1 MHDFATLMKKLIA
14 LSLLS
19 VAGVT
24 AWLAA
29 APAGQAR
36 FDKYDTNHDGVL
48 TQEEVPGEGLF
59 DRLDLDKS
67 GSVTLAEA
75 TLALAKAAKTVAES
89 SEGGLPIEK
98 VFHYLDKDSDGTL
111 SGSELTSGEYR
122 KKLDVNQDGAVTLE
136 EARSVVGALVPRRLV
151 RDVPADD
158 PAPAVVEDPS
168 LKEQPQLLKPSEHLV
183 GRLIPALPLKD
194 TLGQPVSLG
203 GKTTVLA
210 LFSATCPI
218 SNKLGPELARL
229 EKECST
235 SGVAF
240 FLVNA
245 VPGDSAD
252 DLAKFVTTYQLK
264 ASVIQDSDKALVS
277 ALAATTTTE
286 AFLLDA
292 ARTLVYR
299 GAVNDQ
305 YGLGYSKDKAQRHY
319 LREALAAHAA
329 GLPPKFAATTAPGCA
344 LDVKPAAPAV
354 TTVTYHHQIAR
365 IMQANCVECHHTG
378 GLAPFALETR
388 SDLLENAG
396 MIKKQITRGAMPPW
410 FAAPVAGRHESPWA
424 NDRSLSEQDKAD
436 LLAWLDSDRP
446 EGDPK
451 DAPIARRFQESWTI
465 GKPDYVVQI
474 PRPISIKAEG
484 TMPYQFVVADTT
496 LTEDRW
502 VQGYEIVPTDRSV
515 VHHVIVNVHDG
526 KGGKIRDREEGNGG
540 GYWAAYVPGNSSKV
554 YPAGFARKLPAGA
567 KMSFQIH
574 YTPSGKATTDQLRIG
589 LIFAKEPPHY
599 AVKTLELA
607 DHKLNIPPNEPNHV
621 ETMSRVLPTD
631 ITIMAFVAHMHVRG
645 KSFKYEVTLPDG
657 KTETLL
663 DIPRYDFNWQLRYDY
678 KQPRTIPRGSTM
690 KITAV
695 FDNSAGNPANPD
707 PNKTVH
713 WGQQTFDEM
722 MIGYAETFVPLPA
735 KSVAVK

>member
-1 MHDFATLMKKLIA
+1 MRFLVLLMKNLLA
-14 LSLLS
+14 LSLLLA
-19 VAGVT
+19 AGVT

-36 FDKYDTNHDGVL
+36 FDKYDSNHDGVL
-48 TQEEVPGEGLF
+48 TREEVPGEGLF
-59 DRLDLDKS
+59 DRLDLDQN

-75 TLALAKAAKTVAES
+75 TQALAKAAKSAVAES

-98 VFHYLDKDSDGTL
+98 VFRYLDKDADGKL
-111 SGSELTSGEYR
+111 SAAELTSGEYR
-122 KKLDVNQDGAVTLE
+122 QKLDVNKDGSVTLE
-136 EARSVVGALVPRRLV
+136 EARSVLGPTVPRRLV
-151 RDVPADD
+151 REVPED
-158 PAPAVVEDPS
+158 PAPAVVEEAD
-168 LKEQPQLLKPSEHLV
+168 LKEQPQILKPSEHLV
-183 GRLIPALPLKD
+183 GHMLPALALKD
-194 TLGQPVSLG
+194 LQGQPVVLG

-235 SGVAF
+235 AGTALV
-240 FLVNA
+240 LVNT
-245 VPGDSAD
+245 VPGESAD
-252 DLAKFVTTYQLK
+252 EVAKFVSAYQFK
-264 ASVIQDSDKALVS
+264 STVIQDADKALIT
-277 ALAATTTTE
+277 ALAATSTTE
-286 AFLLDA
+286 VFLLDA
-292 ARTLVYR
+292 ARTLLYR

-305 YGLGYSKDKAQRHY
+305 YGLGYAKDKAQRHY
-319 LREALAAHAA
+319 LRDAMAAHAA

-344 LDVKPAAPAV
+344 LDLKPAASSP
-354 TTVTYHHQIAR
+354 TTITYHHQIAR

-388 SDLLENAG
+388 QDLIENAG
-396 MIKKQITRGAMPPW
+396 MIKKQIVRGAMPPW
-410 FAAPVAGRHESPWA
+410 FAAPVAAGHDNPWA
-424 NDRSLSEQDKAD
+424 NDRSLSEQDKAA

-451 DAPIARRFQESWTI
+451 DAPIARQFHESWTM
-465 GKPDYVVQI
+465 GEPDYVVQI
-474 PRPISIKAEG
+474 PKPISIKAEG
-484 TMPYQFVVADTT
+484 TMPYQFVVAETT
-496 LTEDRW
+496 LTEDKW

-515 VHHVIVNVHDG
+515 VHHVIVNVHEG
-526 KGGKIRDREEGNGG
+526 KAKARDREEGNGG
-540 GYWAAYVPGNSSKV
+540 GYWAAYVPGNSSKM
-554 YPAGFARKLPAGA
+554 YPSGFARKLPAGSRV
-567 KMSFQIH
+567 SFQIH
-574 YTPSGKATTDQLRIG
+574 YTPSGKATTDQLRMG
-589 LIFAKEPPHY
+589 LYFAKEPPRY

-607 DHKLNIPPNEPNHV
+607 DHKLNIPPNEPSHV

-707 PNKTVH
+707 PNKTVR

-722 MIGYAETFVPLPA
+722 MIGYAETFVPIPG
-735 KSVAVK
+735 KSVATK

>member
-1 MHDFATLMKKLIA
+1 MNKLIA
-14 LSLLS
+14 LSLS
-19 VAGVT
+19 AAAGFT

-29 APAGQAR
+29 APTGQAR
-36 FDKYDTNHDGVL
+36 FDKYDANHDGLL
-48 TQEEVPGEGLF
+48 TKEEVPGDGLF
-59 DRLDLDKS
+59 ERLDLDKS

-75 TLALAKAAKTVAES
+75 TQALAKAAKSAKTVAES
-89 SEGGLPIEK
+89 SEGGVAIEK
-98 VFHYLDKDSDGTL
+98 VFRYLDRDSDGKL
-111 SGSELTSGEYR
+111 SASELTSGEYR

-136 EARSVVGALVPRRLV
+136 EARSVMGPLVPRRLA
-151 RDVPADD
+151 RDVPEG

-183 GRLIPALPLKD
+183 GRLIPALPLQD
-194 TLGQPVSLG
+194 TQGKPVALG

-240 FLVNA
+240 YLVNT
-245 VPGDSAD
+245 VPSDSAD
-252 DLAKFVTTYQLK
+252 ELAKFVTAYQLT
-264 ASVIQDSDKALVS
+264 APVIQDADKALVA
-277 ALAATTTTE
+277 ALAATSTTE

-305 YGLGYSKDKAQRHY
+305 YGLGYAKEKAQRHY
-319 LREALAAHAA
+319 LREAMAAHAA

-344 LDVKPAAPAV
+344 LDLKPASPVATAIS
-354 TTVTYHHQIAR
+354 YHHQIAR
-365 IMQANCVECHHTG
+365 IMQAHCIECHHTG

-388 SDLLENAG
+388 SDLIENAG

-410 FAAPVAGRHESPWA
+410 FAAPVAGEHESPWA

-436 LLAWLDSDRP
+436 LIAWLDSDRP
-446 EGDPK
+446 EGDPRE
-451 DAPIARRFQESWTI
+451 APIARQFQESWTI
-465 GKPDYVVQI
+465 GQPDHVVQI

-484 TMPYQFVVADTT
+484 TMPYQFVIAETT
-496 LTEDRW
+496 FSEDKW

-515 VHHVIVNVHDG
+515 VHHVIVNVHEG
-526 KGGKIRDREEGNGG
+526 KGKVRDRDEGAGG
-540 GYWAAYVPGNSSKV
+540 GYWAAYVPGNASKV
-554 YPAGFARKLPAGA
+554 YPSGFARKLPAGA
-567 KMSFQIH
+567 RMSFQIH

-589 LIFAKEPPHY
+589 LIFAKEPPRY

-607 DHKLNIPPNEPNHV
+607 NHKLNIPPHEANHV

-645 KSFKYEVTLPDG
+645 KAFKYEVTLPDG

-707 PNKTVH
+707 PGKTIR
-713 WGQQTFDEM
+713 WGQQTYDEM
-722 MIGYAETFVPLPA
+722 MIGYAETFVPLPG
-735 KSVAVK
+735 KSVAAK